1 MCVCALFLQEFN
13 EVFGG
18 EHPTMSWHWALPLPV
33 RFPEWAVD
41 NIMGFEYY
49 YDDARCENAGPYR
62 EPSETDGENGSDI
75 SMSSGMSSSHG
86 DGGGGGVGG
95 VGGRGGRIDD
105 YLGTVEVGSGMGG
118 MDMDVERGTIR
129 HELLLEDEE
138 EIISPP
144 SRLSGGGVKKRS
156 TGVL

>member
-1 MCVCALFLQEFN
+1 
-13 EVFGG
+13 
-18 EHPTMSWHWALPLPV
+18 MSWHWALPLPV

-105 YLGTVEVGSGMGG
+105 YLGTVEVGSGMGV
-118 MDMDVERGTIR
+118 MDNDVERGTIR

>member
-1 MCVCALFLQEFN
+1 
-13 EVFGG
+13 
-18 EHPTMSWHWALPLPV
+18 MSWHWALPLPV

-62 EPSETDGENGSDI
+62 EPSETDGENGSVV

-86 DGGGGGVGG
+86 DGGGG

-105 YLGTVEVGSGMGG
+105 YLGSVEVGSGMGG
-118 MDMDVERGTIR
+118 MDMDVERGTIQ

>member
-1 MCVCALFLQEFN
+1 
-13 EVFGG
+13 
-18 EHPTMSWHWALPLPV
+18 MSWHWALPLPV

-41 NIMGFEYY
+41 NIMGFDYY